1 MVAGEASGDA
11 HGGQLANALRALQP
25 GLRLSGV
32 GGPNMRKAGVE
43 TWWDVSSLE
52 AIGTEALRRLPE
64 LRRVKRKILR
74 EVRGRRPAAAVL
86 IDYPGFNLHLA
97 KHLNRLGVPVYYFIA
112 PQLWAWGA
120 WRARRLARCVNLLL
134 VILPFEEGYFRSQG
148 IDTLFVGHPLMD
160 RPADPSA
167 EESRSRLG
175 LKESGPVIALLPGSR
190 RREVSVLLP
199 TMVKA
204 ARTLLESWPGAQFLL
219 PVADVLEPEWVHGFV
234 GDFPVRLT
242 RGTSEVLAA
251 SDAAITA
258 SGTATLE
265 AGLQGVP
272 MVIVYKIQ
280 IPWASYPLMRFII
293 KCPSIGLINL
303 LAGERLV
310 PELLQDKVTPERIV
324 REVRR
329 AVEDQDYRARVKARM
344 REIRENLGEPG
355 AFERAA
361 RAILSHLSA

>member
-1 MVAGEASGDA
+1 
-11 HGGQLANALRALQP
+11 
-25 GLRLSGV
+25 
-32 GGPNMRKAGVE
+32 MRQAGVE
-43 TWWDVSSLE
+43 TWWDVSALE
-52 AIGTEALRRLPE
+52 AIGAEAFRRLPE

-74 EVRGRRPAAAVL
+74 EVKGRRPAAAVL

-97 KHLNRLGVPVYYFIA
+97 KHLNRLGVPIYYFIA

-120 WRARRLARCVNLLL
+120 WRARRLAQCVNLLL
-134 VILPFEEGYFRSQG
+134 VILPFEEGYFRSRG

-160 RPADPSA
+160 RPAHPSA
-167 EESRSRLG
+167 QESRSRLG

-204 ARTLLESWPGAQFLL
+204 AQTLMESWPGAQFLL
-219 PVADVLEPEWVHGFV
+219 PVADVLKPEWVHGFV
-234 GDFPVRLT
+234 GGFPVRLT

-251 SDAAITA
+251 SDVAITA

-272 MVIVYKIQ
+272 MVIVYKIHS
-280 IPWASYPLMRFII
+280 ASYPLMRFLV

-310 PELLQDKVTPERIV
+310 PELMQGEVTPVRIV
-324 REVRR
+324 KEVRR

-344 REIRENLGEPG
+344 KEIRENLGEPG
-355 AFERAA
+355 AFERTA
-361 RAILSHLSA
+361 RAILAHLSA